1 MRKYVEKY
9 GDPDGTA
16 ARVLESLYDLHPVVE
31 GSLVIPVPSYG
42 LKLIERVVGYARRMP
57 DTGGKWSMATYIEA
71 VETEDAAKAA
81 ALIGE
86 IVRYNEEDLDAMWAV
101 YRWLTTME

>member
-1 MRKYVEKY
+1 VRKYVEKY

-42 LKLIERVVGYARRMP
+42 LKLIERAAGYERRMP
-57 DTGGKWSMATYIEA
+57 EAGGKWSMATYIEA
-71 VETEDAAKAA
+71 VETEDPGKAA
-81 ALIGE
+81 ELIGE
-86 IVRYNEEDLDAMWAV
+86 IVRYNEEDLDALWAV
-101 YRWLTTME
+101 YRWLRSME